1 MMLTLGFDHSWV
13 HLLMQCIQ
21 AVSYSILINGAS
33 VGYIKPT
40 RGLQQGDPLSPYLFL
55 ICAEGLTTLLR
66 HAEITGRLQGLSI
79 CRGGPQINHLF
90 FANDSLLFC

>member
-1 MMLTLGFDHSWV
+1 MMLTLVFYHSWV

-33 VGYIKPT
+33 VGYIKPI
-40 RGLQQGDPLSPYLFL
+40 RGLRQDDPLSPYLFL